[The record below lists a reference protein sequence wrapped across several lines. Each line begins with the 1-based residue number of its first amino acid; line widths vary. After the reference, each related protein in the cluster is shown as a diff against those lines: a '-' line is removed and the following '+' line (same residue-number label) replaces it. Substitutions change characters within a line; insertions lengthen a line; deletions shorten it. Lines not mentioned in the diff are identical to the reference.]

1 MAHPK
6 IVALRELL
14 EHRHGAAC
22 LGPGLPP
29 PPECA
34 SECLPECAP
43 GSAAGTI
50 PGPPSGAGRGTAA
63 AAGHP
68 TTGHGTAHGLWG
80 ARLFRTGVP
89 VLDAALGGGLPGG
102 SLVELT
108 CAGPG
113 GSALLVE
120 LLVRSAGVGWTAL
133 VDGSDALDPG
143 GLPAGVLRRLL
154 WVRCGGVL
162 EALQATEL
170 LARDGNLPLLVV
182 DLRGEAGLRTVS
194 PALWHRIRLGL
205 EPAAVAA
212 VVFTRVPA
220 VASARNRLRIVP
232 ARWTVDALDRPRGA
246 LVAGFQLEFL
256 RGGHRAASA

>member
-1 MAHPK
+1 M
-6 IVALRELL
+6 
-14 EHRHGAAC
+14 
-22 LGPGLPP
+22 
-29 PPECA
+29 
-34 SECLPECAP
+34 
-43 GSAAGTI
+43 
-50 PGPPSGAGRGTAA
+50 
-63 AAGHP
+63 
-68 TTGHGTAHGLWG
+68 
-80 ARLFRTGVP
+80 P

-133 VDGSDALDPG
+133 VDGNDALDPG

-170 LARDGNLPLLVV
+170 LAKDGNLPLLVV
-182 DLRGEAGLRTVS
+182 DLRGEAGLRNVS

-212 VVFTRVPA
+212 VVFTRMPA

-232 ARWTVDALDRPRGA
+232 ARWTVDALDRPRSA